1 MKLSNVRGRYYKF
14 KKNNTSLNENFFYI
28 NIRIYILFFLT
39 FVIASVIVL
48 RLYKLD
54 VSAHSYYQKLV
65 DNQHSNFKNLIPQR
79 GNIYIEDK
87 KELYPVAINKET
99 KMVYAVPREINNL
112 ELVVSSLSNY
122 LSLDKERL
130 QNKLKLRD
138 NHYVVIKHRL
148 TDEEIKAIEKLK
160 FKGIHLVDE
169 VYRYYPAQKL
179 ASQVLGFVGWRK
191 NKFGG
196 RYGIENYFNTQLS
209 GRPGKIYRN
218 GVKTN
223 NWISVDNKKI
233 EYAQDGDSLVLTLDH
248 TIQYETEKIIQAA
261 VNKFQA
267 ERGMAIVME
276 PKTGKILAMANY
288 PNFNPNDYSQVQD
301 MEKFRNLTVSSP
313 YECGSVF
320 KTITAASALDN
331 GKITPMTT
339 YVDTGKVKSAGYTIQ
354 NSDFKAHGKQTMT
367 QMLVKSLNT
376 GAIYAEK
383 LLGNRNFVDYVKRFG
398 FGKKTGIELPG
409 ENTGNIYNLNN
420 LKKNIQFYTASFGQG
435 ITVTPIQVVSAYS
448 AIANGGVLMKPQII
462 AKIIHANGK
471 EYIVKPQK
479 IRRVISQQA
488 SEQISQMLEKV
499 VQGSEGK
506 RAGVPGYLV
515 GGKTGTAQV
524 ASSQQ
529 RGYEEGKSIGS
540 FAGFAP
546 VNNPQFAIVVRIDN
560 PKTVEWA
567 ESSAAPTF
575 GELMKFLLEYKNIKP
590 TEKYTQKD
598 WQIFNQWHTLSN
610 YFMQNNANN
619 KENDADKKEEKN

>member
-79 GNIYIEDK
+79 GNIYIEDR

-99 KMVYAVPREINNL
+99 KMVYAVPREIDNL
-112 ELVVSSLSNY
+112 ELVVNSLSNY

-218 GVKTN
+218 GVKTD

-301 MEKFRNLTVSSP
+301 MGEFRNLTVSSP
-313 YECGSVF
+313 YECGSIF

-331 GKITPMTT
+331 RKITPMTT

-479 IRRVISQQA
+479 IRKVISQQA
-488 SEQISQMLEKV
+488 SNQISQMLEKV
-499 VQGSEGK
+499 VKGSEGK

-546 VNNPQFAIVVRIDN
+546 VNNPQFAIVIRIDN

>member
-28 NIRIYILFFLT
+28 NFYFYFLFFLT

-79 GNIYIEDK
+79 GNIYIEDR

-99 KMVYAVPREINNL
+99 KMVYAVPREIDNL
-112 ELVVSSLSNY
+112 ELVVNSLSNY

-218 GVKTN
+218 GVKTD

-301 MEKFRNLTVSSP
+301 MGEFRNLTVSSP
-313 YECGSVF
+313 YECGSIF

-331 GKITPMTT
+331 RKITPMTT

-479 IRRVISQQA
+479 IRKVISQQA
-488 SEQISQMLEKV
+488 SNQISQMLEKV
-499 VQGSEGK
+499 VKGSEGK

-546 VNNPQFAIVVRIDN
+546 VNNPQFAIVIRIDN